1 MDLLPPL
8 DFAELSLSAISPSLV
23 LIAGALLLLLA
34 NVFVRSFDVA
44 FRGVNVALC
53 AVFLGFSIVCSLHLV
68 LGTTFFSLIHIS
80 GITIL
85 SQVTM
90 EFVALAFILLFFTT
104 QDKCEYSVRVGE
116 FYPLY
121 LLMIAGF
128 DIMVSSQHLL
138 VILLGLEIG
147 SLSLVALIALSG
159 KPRAIEAGVKYFVL
173 GVLASVFF
181 IVGVLCWYFASATFD
196 LNVLQNALFA
206 GEYISLAAIMMGL
219 VFMIGAIG
227 FKISAVPFHSW
238 MPDVYQG
245 SNAIVAGVVSIIP
258 KIAAFAVAISVFSVF
273 IRISADFV
281 WVHNVLYVLVVLSIT
296 LPNIAALVQKDI
308 KRMLAFSSIA
318 HSGFVLAC
326 ILINTQ
332 MSLSALYLY
341 WFLFVFSNVGAF
353 GLLWFVRNTSNDTY
367 ECHHFSGLVRVLPP
381 YALLAGIFFISLAGI
396 PPFGLF
402 FGKVA
407 VVMSAFSADYLY
419 LGVIMMLNSAIAVF
433 YYLRPVVTMFLLP
446 PSQSTLSTA
455 DFTYNANPLS
465 KTIIWIMGIMC
476 CISIF
481 VVQFLL
487 DFIEKYVIGAY

>member
-1 MDLLPPL
+1 M
-8 DFAELSLSAISPSLV
+8 
-23 LIAGALLLLLA
+23 
-34 NVFVRSFDVA
+34 
-44 FRGVNVALC
+44 
-53 AVFLGFSIVCSLHLV
+53 
-68 LGTTFFSLIHIS
+68 
-80 GITIL
+80 
-85 SQVTM
+85 
-90 EFVALAFILLFFTT
+90 
-104 QDKCEYSVRVGE
+104 
-116 FYPLY
+116 Y
-121 LLMIAGF
+121 L
-128 DIMVSSQHLL
+128 
-138 VILLGLEIG
+138 
-147 SLSLVALIALSG
+147 
-159 KPRAIEAGVKYFVL
+159 
-173 GVLASVFF
+173 F

-196 LNVLQNALFA
+196 LNALQNALFA

-419 LGVIMMLNSAIAVF
+419 LGIIMMLNSAIAVSIIYALLLRCF
-433 YYLRPVVTMFLLP
+433 YSPQHKAPYLLQILLIMP
-446 PSQSTLSTA
+446 ILCLKQS
-455 DFTYNANPLS
+455 F
-465 KTIIWIMGIMC
+465 G
-476 CISIF
+476 
-481 VVQFLL
+481 
-487 DFIEKYVIGAY
+487 

>member
-1 MDLLPPL
+1 
-8 DFAELSLSAISPSLV
+8 
-23 LIAGALLLLLA
+23 
-34 NVFVRSFDVA
+34 
-44 FRGVNVALC
+44 
-53 AVFLGFSIVCSLHLV
+53 
-68 LGTTFFSLIHIS
+68 
-80 GITIL
+80 
-85 SQVTM
+85 
-90 EFVALAFILLFFTT
+90 
-104 QDKCEYSVRVGE
+104 
-116 FYPLY
+116 
-121 LLMIAGF
+121 
-128 DIMVSSQHLL
+128 
-138 VILLGLEIG
+138 
-147 SLSLVALIALSG
+147 
-159 KPRAIEAGVKYFVL
+159 
-173 GVLASVFF
+173 
-181 IVGVLCWYFASATFD
+181 
-196 LNVLQNALFA
+196 
-206 GEYISLAAIMMGL
+206 
-219 VFMIGAIG
+219 
-227 FKISAVPFHSW
+227 
-238 MPDVYQG
+238 
-245 SNAIVAGVVSIIP
+245 
-258 KIAAFAVAISVFSVF
+258 
-273 IRISADFV
+273 
-281 WVHNVLYVLVVLSIT
+281 
-296 LPNIAALVQKDI
+296 
-308 KRMLAFSSIA
+308 
-318 HSGFVLAC
+318 
-326 ILINTQ
+326 

>member
-1 MDLLPPL
+1 MNFLPPL
-8 DFAELSLSAISPSLV
+8 EFAELSLGAILPSLV
-23 LIAGALLLLLA
+23 LIIGALILLLA
-34 NVFVRSFDVA
+34 NVFVRVFDRA

-53 AVFLGFSIVCSLHLV
+53 AVFLALSVLCSLQLDV
-68 LGTTFFSLIHIS
+68 GSSFFSLIHIN

-90 EFVALAFILLFFTT
+90 EFAALVFIVLFFTKQEKADYAT
-104 QDKCEYSVRVGE
+104 RVGE

-128 DIMVSSQHLL
+128 DIMVSSRHLL
-138 VILLGLEIG
+138 IILLGLEIG

-159 KPRAIEAGVKYFVL
+159 TSRAIEAGIKYFVFS
-173 GVLASVFF
+173 VLASVFF
-181 IVGVLCWYFASATFD
+181 IMGALCWYFASANFD
-196 LNVLQNALFA
+196 LNALEFA
-206 GEYISLAAIMMGL
+206 ILSGNYISASAILLGV
-219 VFMIGAIG
+219 VFMIGALG
-227 FKISAVPFHSW
+227 FKTSAVPFHSW
-238 MPDVYQG
+238 MPDIYQG

-258 KIAAFAVAISVFSVF
+258 KIAAFAVAINVFSMF
-273 IRISADFV
+273 IQSSAL
-281 WVHNVLYVLVVLSIT
+281 WVHNTLYVLVVLSIT

-353 GLLWFVRNTSNDTY
+353 GLLWFVRNTSSDTY
-367 ECHHFSGLVRVLPP
+367 EYRHFSGLVRVLPS
-381 YALLAGIFFISLAGI
+381 YAVLAGVFFISLAGI

-407 VVMSAFSADYLY
+407 VVMSAFSADYVY
-419 LGVIMMLNSAIAVF
+419 LGLIMMINSAIAVV
-433 YYLRPVVTMFLLP
+433 YYLRPVIAMFLP
-446 PSQSTLSTA
+446 ATQAPNAA
-455 DFTYNANPLS
+455 DFFYNATSVS
-465 KTIIWIMGIMC
+465 KLVVWLMAVVC
-476 CISIF
+476 CVSIF
-481 VVQFLL
+481 MVQFLL
-487 DFIEKYVIGAY
+487 DFIGKYVIGAY